1 MFASLAFQTS
11 MQECFVIDADQ
22 VFQPLQHELRDQRV
36 QQVGLEGE
44 RALSMLDY
52 MSLMLGS
59 FLSYSQTLDQYF
71 ITHRRVWSA

>member
-1 MFASLAFQTS
+1 

-22 VFQPLQHELRDQRV
+22 VFQPLEHELRDQCV

-44 RALSMLDY
+44 RALSMLAK

-59 FLSYSQTLDQYF
+59 FLSNSQTMDQYF
-71 ITHRRVWSA
+71 FTHRRVWSA